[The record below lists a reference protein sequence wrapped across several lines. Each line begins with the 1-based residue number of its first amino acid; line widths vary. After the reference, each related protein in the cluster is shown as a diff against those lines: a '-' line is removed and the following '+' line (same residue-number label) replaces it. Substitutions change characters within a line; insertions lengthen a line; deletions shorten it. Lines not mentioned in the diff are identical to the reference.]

1 MKKPIS
7 RIASAVQAS
16 ATLKIDAMFKKMQAD
31 GLDVVG
37 FGAGEPDFPTPDNI
51 SSAGIKAIQSNQTKY
66 TPASGLESLR
76 KAVCGQIM
84 RDYGVEYA
92 PSQVLIS
99 SGAKHNIFIAL
110 MTLCDPGDEV
120 ILPAPYWVTYAEAI
134 AMAGAKPIVLHTSEA
149 ESFKLTPAK
158 LDAAVTA
165 KTKALILNSPSNPTG
180 MVYNEAEL
188 RAIADVC
195 VKHGI
200 YVIADEIYDKL
211 LFDGLA
217 YTSFAAL
224 GEDVKELTV
233 LINGVSKS
241 FSMTGWRIGWACAN
255 PEISKVMAAYQS
267 HSTSGPATMSQLAA
281 LEALSGPQDTVET
294 MRVAFEKRRDYFV
307 GRVNALDGVSCLKPD
322 GAFYLFMNIREL
334 LGKSL
339 HGVRIDTASDFAA
352 LLLEKAMVAVVPCE
366 SFGIDGY
373 LRWSYATSMENI
385 CKGMDR
391 FEQFIKG

>member
-1 MKKPIS
+1 MKKPIA

-51 SSAGIKAIQSNQTKY
+51 KAAGIRAIDGNQSKY
-66 TPASGLESLR
+66 TPAAGLESLR
-76 KAVCGQIM
+76 KAVCDQIK

-92 PSQVLIS
+92 PGQVVVS

-134 AMAGAKPIVLHTSEA
+134 AMTGAKPVIIHTSEN
-149 ESFKLTPAK
+149 ESFKLTAAR
-158 LDAAVTA
+158 LESAVTS

-180 MVYNEAEL
+180 MVYSEEEL
-188 RAIADVC
+188 RAIAAVC
-195 VKHGI
+195 LKHGI
-200 YVIADEIYDKL
+200 YVVADEIYDKL
-211 LFDGLA
+211 LFDVLT
-217 YTSFAAL
+217 YTSFPSL
-224 GEDVKELTV
+224 GEEIKDLTILV
-233 LINGVSKS
+233 NGVSKS
-241 FSMTGWRIGWACAN
+241 YSMTGWRIGWACAN
-255 PEISKVMAAYQS
+255 PEISKAMAAYQS

-281 LEALSGPQDTVET
+281 LEALNGSQDTVEA
-294 MRVAFEKRRDYFV
+294 MRGAFEQRRDYFV
-307 GRVNALDGVSCLKPD
+307 ERVSSIDGVSCLKPD
-322 GAFYLFMNIREL
+322 GAFYLFMNISRL
-334 LGKSL
+334 LGKTL
-339 HGVRIDTASDFAA
+339 YGVKVDTSADFAA

-385 CKGMDR
+385 KKGMDR
-391 FEQFIKG
+391 FERFIKG